1 MNVIIIHGSYGSPN
15 ENWFPWLK
23 TELEKFGH
31 SVFVPNFPT
40 PKGQSLENWMKTFKE
55 FRQYLDKDTVLV
67 GHSLGPAFILN
78 VLEKLDKQVKA
89 AFFAAGFVG
98 NLGNPEFDEI
108 NKSFADK
115 EFNWNKIKENCPLFS
130 VFQSDNDPYVPME
143 KAEGLAG
150 YLGVEPIIVREAD
163 HFNEKAG
170 YLKFPEILEKIKE
183 I

>member
-1 MNVIIIHGSYGSPN
+1 MNVIIIHGSYGSPE

-23 TELEKFGH
+23 TELEKLGH
-31 SVFVPNFPT
+31 SVFVPDFPT
-40 PKGQSLENWMKTFKE
+40 PEGQSLENWMKAFEE

-78 VLEKLDKQVKA
+78 VLEGLDKQVKA
-89 AFFAAGFVG
+89 SFFVAGFVG
-98 NLGNPEFDEI
+98 NLGNPAFDEI

-115 EFNWNKIKENCPLFS
+115 EFNWKKIKENCPLFY

-143 KAEGLAG
+143 KASELAAH
-150 YLGVEPIIVREAD
+150 LGVEPIIVSEAG

-170 YLKFPEILEKIKE
+170 YLKFPKILEKIKE